1 MGIRFELRDEQ
12 GGLVEPGGVL
22 EWVQLPEYPRDPRY
36 PFLGL
41 IDAYGDTMFGRVQ
54 MVAVLPEL
62 ERWAAERPSR
72 EVVMLLELARKLGI
86 HQYLWFIGD

>member
-1 MGIRFELRDEQ
+1 MGIKFELRDEQ
-12 GGLVEPGGVL
+12 GGLVEAGGVI
-22 EWVQLPEYPRDPRY
+22 EWAQLPDYRDPRY
-36 PFLGL
+36 PYLRL

-72 EVVMLLELARKLGI
+72 EVLMLLDLARKCGI
-86 HQYLWFIGD
+86 HQCLWFIGD